1 LQKLLPPLVDAFLAY
16 LIKHR
21 SIYGSVSAKP
31 PQGGSLYPL
40 PRAICRLLYTF
51 CKVRGAKVISRFLNN
66 EPKYLEPMLR
76 GFIEWDVNHPSSE
89 EGLMDS
95 EPRRLIWEERYVM
108 LVWLSHLL
116 LAPFDLSSLS
126 SDDIP
131 VPHDNLQQLSWLPSE
146 TPMVAKSLLSLSLH
160 YIGASGK
167 EQEAAT
173 ALLARLSLRGDMQA
187 LGMLTGLAKWAFST
201 IQPAGNAE
209 TPSVYT
215 CIGVLT
221 FVARLGASGQVE
233 DLAPLIDYVFK
244 QTLGVCQGQSAVST
258 TIQSSA
264 LARKIIVKILRNI
277 TAMALSLSERG
288 DENIPDDQL
297 STILEDA
304 IDHFLVSLADKD
316 TPVRF
321 AASKALSIITLKLD
335 PDMGAEVI
343 EAVIGSLGENILFE
357 KIDGTLVTPFEARK
371 IGTHILKRNLSA
383 VDAQQWQGLILTL
396 SHLLFRRAPPTHQLP
411 EILQSLI
418 AGLGFE
424 QRSSTGSSVGT
435 GVRDAACF
443 GIWALSRKY
452 TTPQL
457 LALQTQVVPSPSG
470 QKEVDVLQKLAV
482 ELVCAACIDPSGN
495 IRRGSS
501 AALQELIGRH
511 PNTIAEGIPLVQVV
525 DYHAVARRSRALID
539 VAKATASLDQIYWS
553 PLLDALI
560 GWRGIG
566 SPDAESRRHASKS
579 IGTLSTQELFKT
591 MEQVLGLLLQ
601 KFSSISRNDV
611 ESRHGCLLS
620 IAATVD
626 EFTAHWEASA
636 DTRESSDA
644 NAVSSQVANIWE
656 IFGSQS
662 GPTDDDLTFQTS
674 RPELTAEAS
683 SCLISSLSRSTTTTG
698 LAQPRENLLE
708 RTLQIL
714 SLCVSRSDDISI
726 EASSNALSQL
736 FPLLPSAKREETVR
750 DWFSHLRSSWRLPT
764 GRGQILALGA
774 VFKQL
779 GTQPELQDK
788 IVTELLRY
796 TGKEELIEKR
806 VAAVKCLATSI
817 LPYMGMLD
825 ASRGYHAFLLR
836 NQLTRLKLPR
846 MTLQLISLI
855 S

>member
-1 LQKLLPPLVDAFLAY
+1 V
-16 LIKHR
+16 
-21 SIYGSVSAKP
+21 
-31 PQGGSLYPL
+31 
-40 PRAICRLLYTF
+40 
-51 CKVRGAKVISRFLNN
+51 KVISRFLSN
-66 EPKYLEPMLR
+66 EPKYLESMLR
-76 GFIEWDVNHPSSE
+76 GFIEWDVSHPSTGE
-89 EGLMDS
+89 DCFDS

-160 YIGASGK
+160 YIGESGK

-173 ALLARLSLRGDMQA
+173 ALLARLALRGDMQA
-187 LGMLTGLAKWAFST
+187 LGVLTGLTNWAFST
-201 IQPAGNAE
+201 IQPSEDAE
-209 TPSVYT
+209 TPSVYA
-215 CIGVLT
+215 CIGILT
-221 FVARLGASGQVE
+221 FIARLGASGQVE
-233 DLAPLIDYVFK
+233 DFAPLIDYVFK
-244 QTLGVCQGQSAVST
+244 QTLSIYQGHFSVSA

-264 LARKIIVKILRNI
+264 LARKIVVKILRNI
-277 TAMALSLSERG
+277 TVMALSLSERG
-288 DENIPDDQL
+288 DGKITDDQL

-335 PDMGAEVI
+335 PDMATEVI

-357 KIDGTLVTPFEARK
+357 KNDGTLVTPSEART
-371 IGTHILKRNLSA
+371 IGTHTLKRNLSA

-396 SHLLFRRAPPTHQLP
+396 SHLLFRRAPPIYQLP
-411 EILQSLI
+411 EILQSLV

-452 TTPQL
+452 TTPTL
-457 LALQTQVVPSPSG
+457 LSLQKQVVASSSG
-470 QKEVDVLQKLAV
+470 HQEVDVLQKLAV

-511 PNTIAEGIPLVQVV
+511 PNTIAQGIPLVQVV
-525 DYHAVARRSRALID
+525 DYHAVARRSRAMID

-553 PLLDALI
+553 PLLDALV

-566 SPDAESRRHASKS
+566 SPDAASRRHAAKS
-579 IGTLSTQELFKT
+579 IGIMSSQELYKT
-591 MEQVLGLLLQ
+591 MNQVLDLLLH

-626 EFTAHWEASA
+626 TFTAQWEASVE
-636 DTRESSDA
+636 TRESSEA
-644 NAVSSQVANIWE
+644 KAVSSQVANIWD

-698 LAQPRENLLE
+698 LTQPREMIMD
-708 RTLQIL
+708 RALQVL
-714 SLCVSRSDDISI
+714 SLCVSRTDDISI
-726 EASSNALSQL
+726 ETSSNALSQL
-736 FPLLPSAKREETVR
+736 FPLLPATKQGETVR
-750 DWFSHLRSSWRLPT
+750 DWISHLRSSWRSPT

-779 GTQPELQDK
+779 ETQHDLRDNIVIELF
-788 IVTELLRY
+788 RY
-796 TGKEELIEKR
+796 AGKEELIEKR
-806 VAAVKCLATSI
+806 VAAVKCLATNI

-825 ASRGYHAFLLR
+825 ICCG
-836 NQLTRLKLPR
+836 
-846 MTLQLISLI
+846 
-855 S
+855 